1 MSPAIF
7 TQHGINTTKVSNA
20 THTGDVTDASGVLT
34 VNKINGVALS
44 SFPNNTVLKTTTGGI
59 IAAATANDYPTLNQ
73 STTGNALTATTATK
87 STNIAG
93 GATGSLPYQTAND
106 STAMLAAGT
115 SGTVLKS
122 NGAAPPSWSTVE
134 KSMLSTA
141 LSDEITANTAKN
153 SNVVH
158 TGDVTDTAGV
168 LKVTKIN
175 NVSLATL
182 GTGIL
187 KNTTGTGT
195 PSIAVAADFPT
206 MTASV
211 GGTGITSYSVGDL
224 LYASSNTTLDKLSD
238 IATGN
243 ALLSGGVNNAP
254 SYGKVALSGA
264 VTHITGT
271 LSVANG
277 GTGLSTITGYVK
289 GTGTSALSTSATI
302 PVADISGTLPVSNG
316 GTGVTSSTGSG
327 SVVLSNSPSLTTP
340 NLGAPTGGTL
350 TSCTGL
356 PIIDGTT
363 GTLSVTRGGTGN
375 TTLTGYIK
383 GNGTGAM
390 SAVSSIPV
398 TDLSGSFSVAN
409 GGTGQSTFTAGILK
423 STGGS
428 AALETVT
435 APNGDL
441 VGTTAI
447 QTLTNKTLT
456 APALDTPISG
466 TLTNCTGLPLA
477 TGVTGTLPVTSG
489 GTGQTTLTGYVKGTG
504 TTAMTAAATVPV
516 ADISGTLPVANGG
529 TGTTAASTGSGGVV
543 LSTSPT
549 LVTPILGTPTSGTL
563 TNCTGLPI
571 INGTTGTLSVA
582 RGGTG
587 NNGTAVDALV
597 FDTLAYKT
605 SSPSS
610 DALATGEMRWNTTDK
625 TLDLKLE
632 NDVTLQVGQEQNIYA
647 QNAGLDDIPNGA
659 AVYISGVATGDIPSV
674 EIASS
679 VNSLANK
686 TLGVAT
692 QEILSGDYGY
702 ITLTGL
708 VRGLSNAAG
717 YTTTG
722 MMAGDEIW
730 LSTDGKW
737 LNTQQ
742 TFINSQIKLGHVI
755 QVSSTQGS
763 ILVNPRIIAG
773 PSGQRVGGIINS
785 NSTAY
790 LSSSTAAT
798 VMNTYTVP
806 ATGFRNT
813 GTIIKASYRGRIT
826 TAQSPAN
833 RQITL
838 SIGPSGTPTT
848 VFDSTSFTP
857 SVTTPAILY
866 WTLEATFSRVS
877 NTELDV
883 SVMLRG
889 DGIPTTVLTT
899 QYTNVTGLNL
909 NSTPYLIILTGTSTD
924 SSSAKAIGYDF
935 STISWDPT

>member
-1 MSPAIF
+1 MIPTATSSTSGLMSAAIF
-7 TQHGINTTKVSNA
+7 NQHVTNTAKVSNA
-20 THTGDVTDASGVLT
+20 THTGDVTDAAGVLT

-122 NGAAPPSWSTVE
+122 NGAAAPSWSAVE

-153 SNVVH
+153 SNVIH

-302 PVADISGTLPVSNG
+302 PVADISGTLSVANG

-327 SVVLSNSPSLTTP
+327 AVVLSNSPSLTTP
-340 NLGAPTGGTL
+340 NLGAPTAGTL

-390 SAVSSIPV
+390 SAVSSVPI
-398 TDLSGSFSVAN
+398 TDLSGSISVAN

-441 VGTTAI
+441 VGTTAT

-466 TLTNCTGLPLA
+466 TLTNCTGLPLN

-489 GTGQTTLTGYVKGTG
+489 GTGV
-504 TTAMTAAATVPV
+504 
-516 ADISGTLPVANGG
+516 
-529 TGTTAASTGSGGVV
+529 TAASTGSGGVV

-549 LVTPILGTPTSGTL
+549 LTSPILVTPALGTPASGTL
-563 TNCTGLPI
+563 TSCTGLPI

-587 NNGTAVDALV
+587 VTNSTGNGSVVLSNSPSLTTPNLGVPTGGTLTSCTGLPIIEGTTGTLSVARGGTGVTALASGFIKSDGTILTSSAAPISIADGGTGVTQSTYGEYYISSITATSIGTTGTFVKVNGTTTAGFLSNFTHPASNRLTYTGTATRKFLV
-597 FDTLAYKT
+597 AASLSFHGTATNDYKFAFHKNT
-605 SSPSS
+605 SSLLSPSIIS
-610 DALATGEMRWNTTDK
+610 TTGSGAGDLAHISCQTIVELAT
-625 TLDLKLE
+625 
-632 NDVTLQVGQEQNIYA
+632 NDFIEVFVT
-647 QNAGLDDIPNGA
+647 NAD
-659 AVYISGVATGDIPSV
+659 AT
-674 EIASS
+674 
-679 VNSLANK
+679 NS
-686 TLGVAT
+686 AT
-692 QEILSGDYGY
+692 IDF
-702 ITLTGL
+702 
-708 VRGLSNAAG
+708 
-717 YTTTG
+717 
-722 MMAGDEIW
+722 M
-730 LSTDGKW
+730 
-737 LNTQQ
+737 
-742 TFINSQIKLGHVI
+742 
-755 QVSSTQGS
+755 
-763 ILVNPRIIAG
+763 
-773 PSGQRVGGIINS
+773 
-785 NSTAY
+785 
-790 LSSSTAAT
+790 
-798 VMNTYTVP
+798 
-806 ATGFRNT
+806 
-813 GTIIKASYRGRIT
+813 
-826 TAQSPAN
+826 
-833 RQITL
+833 
-838 SIGPSGTPTT
+838 
-848 VFDSTSFTP
+848 
-857 SVTTPAILY
+857 
-866 WTLEATFSRVS
+866 
-877 NTELDV
+877 
-883 SVMLRG
+883 
-889 DGIPTTVLTT
+889 
-899 QYTNVTGLNL
+899 NVTAVA
-909 NSTPYLIILTGTSTD
+909 LI
-924 SSSAKAIGYDF
+924 
-935 STISWDPT
+935 

>member
-1 MSPAIF
+1 MSAAIF
-7 TQHGINTTKVSNA
+7 NQHVTNTAKVSNI

-34 VNKINGVALS
+34 VNKINGVVLS

-211 GGTGITSYSVGDL
+211 GGTGITSYSIGDL

-302 PVADISGTLPVSNG
+302 PVADISGTLPVANG
-316 GTGVTSSTGSG
+316 GTGVTNSTGNG

-340 NLGAPTGGTL
+340 NLGTPTGGTL

-363 GTLSVTRGGTGN
+363 GTLSVARGGTGN

-423 STGGS
+423 STGGV

-441 VGTTAI
+441 VGTTAT

-466 TLTNCTGLPLA
+466 ILTNCTGLPLI

-489 GTGQTTLTGYVKGTG
+489 GTGV
-504 TTAMTAAATVPV
+504 
-516 ADISGTLPVANGG
+516 
-529 TGTTAASTGSGGVV
+529 TAASTGSGGVV

-549 LVTPILGTPTSGTL
+549 LTSPILVTPALGTPASGTL
-563 TNCTGLPI
+563 TSCTGLPI
-571 INGTTGTLSVA
+571 IDGTTGTLSVA

-587 NNGTAVDALV
+587 VTALASGFIKSNGTIL
-597 FDTLAYKT
+597 T
-605 SSPSS
+605 SSATPISIVDGGTGVTQSAYGECYISSITTTSIGTAGTFVKVGGTTTAGFLSNFTHTNSNRLTYTGTATRKFLITAALSFHGTATNDYKFAFHKNTSSLLSPSIVS
-610 DALATGEMRWNTTDK
+610 TTGAGTGDLAHVSIQTIVELAT
-625 TLDLKLE
+625 
-632 NDVTLQVGQEQNIYA
+632 NDFIEVFVT
-647 QNAGLDDIPNGA
+647 NAD
-659 AVYISGVATGDIPSV
+659 AT
-674 EIASS
+674 
-679 VNSLANK
+679 NS
-686 TLGVAT
+686 AT
-692 QEILSGDYGY
+692 IDF
-702 ITLTGL
+702 
-708 VRGLSNAAG
+708 
-717 YTTTG
+717 
-722 MMAGDEIW
+722 M
-730 LSTDGKW
+730 
-737 LNTQQ
+737 
-742 TFINSQIKLGHVI
+742 
-755 QVSSTQGS
+755 
-763 ILVNPRIIAG
+763 
-773 PSGQRVGGIINS
+773 
-785 NSTAY
+785 
-790 LSSSTAAT
+790 
-798 VMNTYTVP
+798 
-806 ATGFRNT
+806 
-813 GTIIKASYRGRIT
+813 
-826 TAQSPAN
+826 
-833 RQITL
+833 
-838 SIGPSGTPTT
+838 
-848 VFDSTSFTP
+848 
-857 SVTTPAILY
+857 
-866 WTLEATFSRVS
+866 
-877 NTELDV
+877 
-883 SVMLRG
+883 
-889 DGIPTTVLTT
+889 
-899 QYTNVTGLNL
+899 NVTAVA
-909 NSTPYLIILTGTSTD
+909 LI
-924 SSSAKAIGYDF
+924 
-935 STISWDPT
+935 

>member
-20 THTGDVTDASGVLT
+20 THTGDVTDAAGVLT

-44 SFPNNTVLKTTTGGI
+44 SFPNNTILKTTTGGI
-59 IAAATANDYPTLNQ
+59 IAAAAANDYPTLNQ

-141 LSDEITANTAKN
+141 LSNEITANTAKN

-168 LKVTKIN
+168 LKVTRIN

-302 PVADISGTLPVSNG
+302 PVADISGTLLVSNG

-390 SAVSSIPV
+390 SAVSSVPI
-398 TDLSGSFSVAN
+398 TDLSGSISVAN

-477 TGVTGTLPVTSG
+477 TGVTGALPV
-489 GTGQTTLTGYVKGTG
+489 V
-504 TTAMTAAATVPV
+504 
-516 ADISGTLPVANGG
+516 NGG
-529 TGTTAASTGSGGVV
+529 TGATTSTGSGANV
-543 LSTSPT
+543 LATSPT

-563 TNCTGLPI
+563 TSCTGLPISGLVSSTSTALGVGSIELGHATDTTISRVSAGRIAVEGVNVVTASSTDTLTNKTLVTPVLGTPTSGTLTNCTGLPI
-571 INGTTGTLSVA
+571 DGGTTGTLPVDK
-582 RGGTG
+582 GGTG
-587 NNGTAVDALV
+587 VTQS
-597 FDTLAYKT
+597 AYAE
-605 SSPSS
+605 SYISSS
-610 DALATGEMRWNTTDK
+610 DATTYAADDEWYKILGSTTLTTGENFDDAGGTDNRIRYTGTAPRAFFITVCGTVTGANSNTI
-625 TLDLKLE
+625 L
-632 NDVTLQVGQEQNIYA
+632 VG
-647 QNAGLDDIPNGA
+647 LS
-659 AVYISGVATGDIPSV
+659 ISGAHVD
-674 EIASS
+674 ASITAVTIS
-679 VNSLANK
+679 G
-686 TLGVAT
+686 TLKHQFSSQAIVVLDTNDYIEVHT
-692 QEILSGDYGY
+692 Q
-702 ITLTGL
+702 
-708 VRGLSNAAG
+708 N
-717 YTTTG
+717 
-722 MMAGDEIW
+722 
-730 LSTDGKW
+730 
-737 LNTQQ
+737 Q
-742 TFINSQIKLGHVI
+742 
-755 QVSSTQGS
+755 SST
-763 ILVNPRIIAG
+763 N
-773 PSGQRVGGIINS
+773 
-785 NSTAY
+785 
-790 LSSSTAAT
+790 
-798 VMNTYTVP
+798 
-806 ATGFRNT
+806 
-813 GTIIKASYRGRIT
+813 
-826 TAQSPAN
+826 
-833 RQITL
+833 
-838 SIGPSGTPTT
+838 
-848 VFDSTSFTP
+848 D
-857 SVTTPAILY
+857 
-866 WTLEATFSRVS
+866 ATFER
-877 NTELDV
+877 
-883 SVMLRG
+883 
-889 DGIPTTVLTT
+889 
-899 QYTNVTGLNL
+899 LNICAHAL
-909 NSTPYLIILTGTSTD
+909 V
-924 SSSAKAIGYDF
+924 
-935 STISWDPT
+935 